1 MNAKGNKDKD
11 DSESR
16 EKEKARRKSNHIRN
30 VDVDIIWLRRTEVIV
45 RHKGEMV
52 VGNECEMYKSETES
66 ESLQNFLY

>member
-16 EKEKARRKSNHIRN
+16 EQEKARRKSNHIRN
-30 VDVDIIWLRRTEVIV
+30 VDVDTIWLRRTEVIV

-52 VGNECEMYKSETES
+52 VGNECEMYKSERES
-66 ESLQNFLY
+66 ESLQNFLI